1 MKNILKVIIIIFLI
15 IIDIC
20 TYFATIVTIF
30 DKFIN
35 YLEVTRKIDN
45 SFLLVFGTV
54 FIILVGA
61 IIFIIIGVC
70 ILTLLDKVFHF
81 DEIEL

>member
-20 TYFATIVTIF
+20 TLFATVVTIF
-30 DKFIN
+30 DKYIN
-35 YLEVTRKIDN
+35 YLEATGKIDN
-45 SFLLVFGTV
+45 TFLLAFGVV
-54 FIILVGA
+54 FIILVGGL
-61 IIFIIIGVC
+61 IFITIGVC

-81 DEIEL
+81 DDIEL

>member
-1 MKNILKVIIIIFLI
+1 MKNILKVIITIFLI

-20 TYFATIVTIF
+20 TLFATDIAVC
-30 DKFIN
+30 DKYIN
-35 YLEVTRKIDN
+35 YLEATGKIDN
-45 SFLLVFGTV
+45 AFLFVFGTV

-61 IIFIIIGVC
+61 LIFIAIGVC
-70 ILTLLDKVFHF
+70 ILTFLDKVFHF

>member
-20 TYFATIVTIF
+20 TLFATVVTIC
-30 DKFIN
+30 DKYIN
-35 YLEVTRKIDN
+35 CLEATGKIDN
-45 SFLLVFGTV
+45 PFLLIFGIM

-61 IIFIIIGVC
+61 IIFITIGVC

-81 DEIEL
+81 DDIEL

>member
-1 MKNILKVIIIIFLI
+1 MKDTLKIIITIFLI

-20 TYFATIVTIF
+20 TYFAIEVLIF
-30 DKFIN
+30 YKFDN
-35 YLEVTRKIDN
+35 YLEATGKIDN
-45 SFLLVFGTV
+45 TFLLAFGIV
-54 FIILVGA
+54 FIILVGGL
-61 IIFIIIGVC
+61 IFITIGVC